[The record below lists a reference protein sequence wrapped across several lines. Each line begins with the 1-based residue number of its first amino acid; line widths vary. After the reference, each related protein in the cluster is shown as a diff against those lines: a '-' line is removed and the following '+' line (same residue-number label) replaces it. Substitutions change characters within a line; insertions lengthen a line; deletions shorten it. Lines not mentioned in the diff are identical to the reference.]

1 MDLASR
7 VVSAVTRAAEPA
19 EKAKPAKVGMVVD
32 VADAKFIGGIIPSL
46 VEKLPYPYS
55 RPEFLYFSEDEI
67 TLSADQCVR
76 PVLCPKY
83 PSRMPLYAGYAE
95 VVNAGKT
102 LQNEDQASAR
112 MMTLVQQGYEAEE
125 AKELEHSQ
133 NHSSS
138 GKSST
143 KDDDDLMSPNGG
155 STVGFQQHVFSDK
168 IYSALSGSVAPTRA
182 EAAFFAIFDGHAG
195 PGAALVASKC
205 LHEHIKTRIGDV
217 LESIIQLDRN
227 ETLLTGRRSESSYS
241 LCKIDSMPLRCDE
254 LVIGALEAAF
264 VDMDSQIAE
273 DKQTWRI
280 SGGCAAVA
288 VLVFLG
294 KLFVANAG
302 DCRAVLVTGEGTKP
316 LSSDF
321 TPATERKRLQTLA
334 YQNPELIG
342 NCFSRLEYS
351 RALTKKDL
359 KTKVLFRDWFMDG
372 WASKTVKDS
381 DLRPPLISESSRK
394 KRLLNTIGV
403 SRGFG
408 DHHLYTVDDHLPI
421 KPFLSSVPE
430 VRVFDLRNL
439 DSLTDKDV
447 LIIGSDGL
455 WDVLSNEDAGL
466 IVRSSLSATEQSEQS
481 RRVFPKGAADYFD
494 IRICSQLRC
503 SLKSLHSGISQ
514 CGQRLPERQQR
525 TSLDNEQRR
534 VQKHNTYPSQVF
546 VIPLKYCVAPPPDD
560 DDDDE
565 MISLCADE

>member
-7 VVSAVTRAAEPA
+7 VVSAVTRVAEA
-19 EKAKPAKVGMVVD
+19 TERTKPSKVGMVVD
-32 VADAKFIGGIIPSL
+32 VADAKFIGGLIPSL

-67 TLSADQCVR
+67 TLSADQCIR

-112 MMTLVQQGYEAEE
+112 IMTLVQQGYEAEE
-125 AKELEHSQ
+125 AKELEHCQ
-133 NHSSS
+133 NHNSS
-138 GKSST
+138 GKNSS
-143 KDDDDLMSPNGG
+143 KDDDDLMSPSGG
-155 STVGFQQHVFSDK
+155 STP
-168 IYSALSGSVAPTRA
+168 GSVASARA

-205 LHEHIKTRIGDV
+205 LHEHV
-217 LESIIQLDRN
+217 
-227 ETLLTGRRSESSYS
+227 
-241 LCKIDSMPLRCDE
+241 KIDSVPVRCDE

-280 SGGCAAVA
+280 SGGCAAIA

-302 DCRAVLVTGEGTKP
+302 DCRAVLVTDEGSKA

-359 KTKVLFRDWFMDG
+359 KTRVLFRDWFMDG
-372 WASKTVKDS
+372 WASKTVKDC
-381 DLRPPLISESSRK
+381 DLKPPLISESSRK
-394 KRLLNTIGV
+394 RRLLNTIGV

-430 VRVFDLRNL
+430 VRVFDLRSL
-439 DSLTDKDV
+439 DALTDKDV

-455 WDVLSNEDAGL
+455 WDVLSNEEAGM
-466 IVRSSLSATEQSEQS
+466 IVRSLLSATEQTEHS
-481 RRVFPKGAADYFD
+481 RYSMAAQELASAA
-494 IRICSQLRC
+494 R
-503 SLKSLHSGISQ
+503 G
-514 CGQRLPERQQR
+514 
-525 TSLDNEQRR
+525 
-534 VQKHNTYPSQVF
+534 YPSGSNGHRWTMNSGGSASTDDITVF
-546 VIPLKYCVAPPPDD
+546 VIPLKYCVAPLPED

-565 MISLCADE
+565 MISLCAEE

>member
-155 STVGFQQHVFSDK
+155 ST
-168 IYSALSGSVAPTRA
+168 SGSVAPTRA
-182 EAAFFAIFDGHAG
+182 EAAFFAIFDGQAG

-321 TPATERKRLQTLA
+321 TPATERKRLQTLVSFTYHSRKRIKKFHTQA

-394 KRLLNTIGV
+394 VSLQYFMKRIPIEYGYSWSFQKRLLNTIGV

-408 DHHLYTVDDHLPI
+408 DHHLYTVDAHLPI

-430 VRVFDLRNL
+430 
-439 DSLTDKDV
+439 
-447 LIIGSDGL
+447 
-455 WDVLSNEDAGL
+455 
-466 IVRSSLSATEQSEQS
+466 
-481 RRVFPKGAADYFD
+481 
-494 IRICSQLRC
+494 
-503 SLKSLHSGISQ
+503 
-514 CGQRLPERQQR
+514 
-525 TSLDNEQRR
+525 
-534 VQKHNTYPSQVF
+534 
-546 VIPLKYCVAPPPDD
+546 
-560 DDDDE
+560 
-565 MISLCADE
+565 

>member
-1 MDLASR
+1 
-7 VVSAVTRAAEPA
+7 
-19 EKAKPAKVGMVVD
+19 
-32 VADAKFIGGIIPSL
+32 
-46 VEKLPYPYS
+46 
-55 RPEFLYFSEDEI
+55 
-67 TLSADQCVR
+67 
-76 PVLCPKY
+76 
-83 PSRMPLYAGYAE
+83 MPLYAGYAE

-112 MMTLVQQGYEAEE
+112 IMTLVQQGYEAEE
-125 AKELEHSQ
+125 AKELEHCQTQ
-133 NHSSS
+133 NSS

-155 STVGFQQHVFSDK
+155 ST
-168 IYSALSGSVAPTRA
+168 SGSVSPARA

-195 PGAALVASKC
+195 SGAALVASKC
-205 LHEHIKTRIGDV
+205 LHEHVKTRLGDV
-217 LESIIQLDRN
+217 LESIIHLDRN
-227 ETLLTGRRSESSYS
+227 ETLLSGRGRSDSSYS
-241 LCKIDSMPLRCDE
+241 ISKVDSVSLRCDD

-280 SGGCAAVA
+280 SGGCAAIA

-302 DCRAVLVTGEGTKP
+302 DCRAVLVTDEGSRP

-321 TPATERKRLQTLA
+321 TPASERKRLQTLK
-334 YQNPELIG
+334 IHCKG
-342 NCFSRLEYS
+342 
-351 RALTKKDL
+351 
-359 KTKVLFRDWFMDG
+359 FRDWFMDG
-372 WASKTVKDS
+372 WASKTVKDC
-381 DLRPPLISESSRK
+381 DLKPPLISESSRK

-430 VRVFDLRNL
+430 VRVFDLRTL
-439 DSLTDKDV
+439 DVLTDKDV

-466 IVRSSLSATEQSEQS
+466 IVRSSLSATEQTEQS
-481 RRVFPKGAADYFD
+481 RYTMAAQELASAA
-494 IRICSQLRC
+494 R
-503 SLKSLHSGISQ
+503 G
-514 CGQRLPERQQR
+514 
-525 TSLDNEQRR
+525 
-534 VQKHNTYPSQVF
+534 YPSGGNGHRWMMNSGGSASTDDITVF
-546 VIPLKYCVAPPPDD
+546 VIPLKYCVAPPHADD

-565 MISLCADE
+565 MISLCAEE

>member
-1 MDLASR
+1 
-7 VVSAVTRAAEPA
+7 
-19 EKAKPAKVGMVVD
+19 MVVD
-32 VADAKFIGGIIPSL
+32 VADAKFIAL

-67 TLSADQCVR
+67 SLSADQCVR
-76 PVLCPKY
+76 PVLCPKN

-112 MMTLVQQGYEAEE
+112 IMTLVQQGYEAEE
-125 AKELEHSQ
+125 AKELEHCQTQ
-133 NHSSS
+133 NSS

-143 KDDDDLMSPNGG
+143 KDDDDLMSPSGG
-155 STVGFQQHVFSDK
+155 ST
-168 IYSALSGSVAPTRA
+168 SGSVSPARA

-195 PGAALVASKC
+195 SGAALVASKC
-205 LHEHIKTRIGDV
+205 LHEHVKTRLGDV
-217 LESIIQLDRN
+217 LESIIHLDRN
-227 ETLLTGRRSESSYS
+227 ETLLSGRGRSDSSYS
-241 LCKIDSMPLRCDE
+241 ISKLGYPVHKLRLNTVGGCPVDSVSLRCDD

-280 SGGCAAVA
+280 S
-288 VLVFLG
+288 
-294 KLFVANAG
+294 ANAG
-302 DCRAVLVTGEGTKP
+302 DCRAVLVTDEGSRP

-321 TPATERKRLQTLA
+321 TPASERKRLQTLA

-351 RALTKKDL
+351 RSLTKKDL

-372 WASKTVKDS
+372 WASKTVKDC
-381 DLRPPLISESSRK
+381 DLKPPLISESSRK

-430 VRVFDLRNL
+430 IHTGTVVHHYDQSSDRFRKNL
-439 DSLTDKDV
+439 
-447 LIIGSDGL
+447 
-455 WDVLSNEDAGL
+455 
-466 IVRSSLSATEQSEQS
+466 
-481 RRVFPKGAADYFD
+481 
-494 IRICSQLRC
+494 
-503 SLKSLHSGISQ
+503 
-514 CGQRLPERQQR
+514 
-525 TSLDNEQRR
+525 
-534 VQKHNTYPSQVF
+534 
-546 VIPLKYCVAPPPDD
+546 
-560 DDDDE
+560 
-565 MISLCADE
+565 

>member
-7 VVSAVTRAAEPA
+7 VVSAVTRVAEA
-19 EKAKPAKVGMVVD
+19 TERTKPSKVGMVVD
-32 VADAKFIGGIIPSL
+32 VADAKFIGGLIPSL

-67 TLSADQCVR
+67 TLSADQCIR

-112 MMTLVQQGYEAEE
+112 IMTLVQQGYEAEE
-125 AKELEHSQ
+125 AKELEHCQ
-133 NHSSS
+133 NHNSS
-138 GKSST
+138 GKNSS
-143 KDDDDLMSPNGG
+143 KDDDDLMSPSGG
-155 STVGFQQHVFSDK
+155 STP
-168 IYSALSGSVAPTRA
+168 GSVASARA

-205 LHEHIKTRIGDV
+205 LHEHVKTRLGDV
-217 LESIIQLDRN
+217 LESIIHLDRN
-227 ETLLTGRRSESSYS
+227 ETLLSGRGHSDSSYS
-241 LCKIDSMPLRCDE
+241 ISKIDSVPVRCDE

-280 SGGCAAVA
+280 SGGCAAIA

-302 DCRAVLVTGEGTKP
+302 DCRAVLVTDEGSKA

-359 KTKVLFRDWFMDG
+359 KTRVLFRDWFMDG
-372 WASKTVKDS
+372 WASKTVKDC
-381 DLRPPLISESSRK
+381 DLKPPLISESSRK
-394 KRLLNTIGV
+394 RRLLNTIGV

-430 VRVFDLRNL
+430 VRVFDLRSL
-439 DSLTDKDV
+439 DALTDKDV

-455 WDVLSNEDAGL
+455 WDVLSNEEAGM
-466 IVRSSLSATEQSEQS
+466 IVRSLLSATEQTEHS
-481 RRVFPKGAADYFD
+481 RYSMAAQELASAA
-494 IRICSQLRC
+494 R
-503 SLKSLHSGISQ
+503 G
-514 CGQRLPERQQR
+514 
-525 TSLDNEQRR
+525 
-534 VQKHNTYPSQVF
+534 YPSGSNGHRWTMNSGGSASTDDITVF
-546 VIPLKYCVAPPPDD
+546 VIPLKYCVAPLPED

-565 MISLCADE
+565 MISLCAEE

>member
-7 VVSAVTRAAEPA
+7 VVSAVTRVTEATERT
-19 EKAKPAKVGMVVD
+19 KPPKVGMVVD

-67 TLSADQCVR
+67 SLSADQCVR
-76 PVLCPKY
+76 PVLCPKN

-102 LQNEDQASAR
+102 LQNEDHASAR
-112 MMTLVQQGYEAEE
+112 IMTLVQQGYEAEE
-125 AKELEHSQ
+125 AKELEHCQTQ
-133 NHSSS
+133 NSS

-143 KDDDDLMSPNGG
+143 KDDDDLMSPSGG
-155 STVGFQQHVFSDK
+155 ST
-168 IYSALSGSVAPTRA
+168 SGSVSPARA

-195 PGAALVASKC
+195 SGAALVASKC
-205 LHEHIKTRIGDV
+205 LHEHVKTRLGDV
-217 LESIIQLDRN
+217 LESIIHLDRN
-227 ETLLTGRRSESSYS
+227 ETLLSGRGRSDSSYS
-241 LCKIDSMPLRCDE
+241 ISKVDSVSLRCDD

-280 SGGCAAVA
+280 SGGCAAIA

-302 DCRAVLVTGEGTKP
+302 DCRAVLVTDEGSRP

-321 TPATERKRLQTLA
+321 TPASERKRLQTLA

-351 RALTKKDL
+351 RSLTKKDL

-372 WASKTVKDS
+372 WASKTVKDC
-381 DLRPPLISESSRK
+381 DLKPPLISESSRK

-430 VRVFDLRNL
+430 VRVFDMRSL
-439 DSLTDKDV
+439 DVLTDKDV

-466 IVRSSLSATEQSEQS
+466 IVRSSLSATEQTEQS
-481 RRVFPKGAADYFD
+481 RYTMAAQELASAA
-494 IRICSQLRC
+494 R
-503 SLKSLHSGISQ
+503 G
-514 CGQRLPERQQR
+514 
-525 TSLDNEQRR
+525 
-534 VQKHNTYPSQVF
+534 YPSGGNGHRWMMNSGGSASTDDITVF
-546 VIPLKYCVAPPPDD
+546 VIPLKYCVAPPHADD

-565 MISLCADE
+565 MISLCAEE